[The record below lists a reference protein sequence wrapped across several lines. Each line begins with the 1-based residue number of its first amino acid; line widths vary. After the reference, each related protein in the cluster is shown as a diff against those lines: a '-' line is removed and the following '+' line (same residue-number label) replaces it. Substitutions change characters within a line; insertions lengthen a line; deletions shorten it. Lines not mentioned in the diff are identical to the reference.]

1 MEVMQKMFS
10 YITARDDILI
20 MLWERSTGWTT
31 ATASSKVLKDSVGE
45 EISLAALEKWVYAD
59 DKATFSVFANQLQA
73 ALDGRACTVDSEA
86 EKVTVPVRLLGQS
99 GQYVYHQINCWIER
113 EAGIINRM
121 FVMSEPLDAEEIHRI
136 RISQVFTSDRDPMII
151 QRQAVDA
158 MKANPDLKYAVVQF
172 DVAKFKM
179 VIAEY
184 GEKKATELL
193 NFFNATLRVI
203 CSNKQVYGRL
213 SADVFMV
220 ITPYEDEQGIRDF
233 IDMLDSQLLGYD
245 GMHYRL
251 VYGVCYIGDLTN
263 GLRQYGDAAAM
274 ARQSIKQ
281 DALQKVAFYQSDLKS
296 RISTSK
302 FIEDNMNKALE
313 DGEFV
318 MYLQPKCNI
327 ADEKVIGAEALV
339 RWIMPGHGVVP
350 PNEFV
355 PVFEKNGF
363 VIKMDRYIWEQACKL
378 IRRWIDLG
386 KTPLPISINVS
397 RRHLKS
403 TKFIDVLEELVS
415 KYDIPKDMLE
425 VEITE
430 TVEEKD
436 IVESMNM
443 LKARGFT
450 LLMDDFG
457 SGYSSLNTLKNTQF
471 DVIKMDRDFLN
482 DFIGSERGQKIVE
495 HTVQMTKDIGLGM
508 IAEGVETKEQADFLE
523 NCGCKAAQGFY
534 YARPMPI
541 EEFEKRYFD
550 IS

>member
-1 MEVMQKMFS
+1 
-10 YITARDDILI
+10 
-20 MLWERSTGWTT
+20 
-31 ATASSKVLKDSVGE
+31 
-45 EISLAALEKWVYAD
+45 
-59 DKATFSVFANQLQA
+59 
-73 ALDGRACTVDSEA
+73 
-86 EKVTVPVRLLGQS
+86 
-99 GQYVYHQINCWIER
+99 
-113 EAGIINRM
+113 
-121 FVMSEPLDAEEIHRI
+121 
-136 RISQVFTSDRDPMII
+136 
-151 QRQAVDA
+151 
-158 MKANPDLKYAVVQF
+158 
-172 DVAKFKM
+172 
-179 VIAEY
+179 
-184 GEKKATELL
+184 
-193 NFFNATLRVI
+193 
-203 CSNKQVYGRL
+203 
-213 SADVFMV
+213 
-220 ITPYEDEQGIRDF
+220 
-233 IDMLDSQLLGYD
+233 
-245 GMHYRL
+245 
-251 VYGVCYIGDLTN
+251 
-263 GLRQYGDAAAM
+263 
-274 ARQSIKQ
+274 
-281 DALQKVAFYQSDLKS
+281 VAFYQSDLKS

-339 RWIMPGHGVVP
+339 RWIMPGHGIVP

-534 YARPMPI
+534 YAKPMPI